1 MAQTSL
7 DVTIARWRKYGRDRL
22 YVARAD
28 GTKLGYWDLVTD
40 EAHPERPELVGILE
54 LAHLRWARSA
64 LLGGPRRPPDWRD
77 RVVTRQLR
85 CHGASSP
92 IFE

>member
-54 LAHLRWARSA
+54 LAHLRWGSERFARRSEETA
-64 LLGGPRRPPDWRD
+64 RL
-77 RVVTRQLR
+77 
-85 CHGASSP
+85 A
-92 IFE
+92 